1 MARTKQTA
9 RKCMAQVVPRRQLV
23 AQRVARLSGPIVGA
37 SIPPVEEELD
47 NFVNTQQFS
56 LRFDD
61 QDKCEKEAV

>member
-1 MARTKQTA
+1 
-9 RKCMAQVVPRRQLV
+9 MAQVVPRRQLV
-23 AQRVARLSGPIVGA
+23 AQRVARLSTPIVGA
-37 SIPPVEEELD
+37 PTPPVEEELD